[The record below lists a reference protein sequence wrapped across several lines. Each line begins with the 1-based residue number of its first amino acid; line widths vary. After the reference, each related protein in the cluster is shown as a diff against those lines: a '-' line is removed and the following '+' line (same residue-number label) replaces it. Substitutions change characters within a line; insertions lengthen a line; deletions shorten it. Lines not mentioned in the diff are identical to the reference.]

1 MQTPALSN
9 VFKVARWEFV
19 KHIKSPTFMVLT
31 FLLPLLIGVVVG
43 VSFLVERI
51 YQPEEIE
58 LAVADRT
65 GFIFPYLEEHSE
77 GIPGTTLSSI
87 RGDRE
92 EFAGLLQ
99 EGVYDGILLVEKES
113 LETGSLLLYVQ
124 DARSLDMLIM
134 REVLSSA
141 LQEATTGALSSYRLE
156 NLGVGLR
163 EIEEATATVEIDT
176 RPLPG
181 AEPGIITFLAPLA
194 AGMALIFAVIFSGQM
209 LLYGVL
215 KEKRNRIVEI
225 LLSSISS
232 PELLLGK
239 IAGFG
244 ALTLTQVVIWLG
256 AGLLIALSVLDVP
269 DLAFSASQLLLPL
282 LFFVFGYLMFS
293 SIFAALGATMKEAEG
308 GSQVQGLL
316 LIILM
321 VPLFLL
327 TPLLMDPNA
336 TWARILSYI
345 PPFTPTTVLLRMGIT
360 TLPPWEIASTFAVLL
375 LSTALFV
382 YLGARI
388 FEGTI
393 LQYNRAAG
401 WQDVRSLFFK
411 K

>member
-51 YQPEEIE
+51 YQPEEVE
-58 LAVADRT
+58 LAVADRA
-65 GFIFPYLEEHSE
+65 GFIFPYLEEHSM
-77 GIPGTTLSSI
+77 GIPVTLSSI
-87 RGDRE
+87 RGDPE
-92 EFAGLLQ
+92 QFAGLLQ
-99 EGVYDGILLVEKES
+99 EGIYDGILLVEKES
-113 LETGSLLLYVQ
+113 LATGSLLLYVE
-124 DARSLDMLIM
+124 DARSLDMLIL

-141 LQEATTGALSSYRLE
+141 LQEATTGAVSSYRLE
-156 NLGVGLR
+156 SLGVGLR
-163 EIEEATATVEIDT
+163 EIEEATAAVEINT

-215 KEKRNRIVEI
+215 KEKRNRLVEI

-232 PELLLGK
+232 TELLLGK

-269 DLAFSASQLLLPL
+269 ELAFSAGQLLLPL

-336 TWARILSYI
+336 TWARLLSYI

-401 WQDVRSLFFK
+401 WQDVRSLFSK